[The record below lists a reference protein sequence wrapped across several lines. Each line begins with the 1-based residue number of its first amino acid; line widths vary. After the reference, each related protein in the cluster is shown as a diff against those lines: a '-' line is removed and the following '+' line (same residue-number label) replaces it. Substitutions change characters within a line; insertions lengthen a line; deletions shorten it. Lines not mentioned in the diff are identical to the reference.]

1 MNGVLSNYKGR
12 EQSYIKHRFLTEYLQ
27 GASYKIILGRSQIF
41 NFVDAFAGPW
51 QIGDNDN
58 FSDASFDQALR
69 TLEAVRE
76 SLVNRKLA
84 NPRIRF
90 FFCEKRLKAVE
101 KLRHYAEQNTK
112 FKIYVFRGAFED
124 KLDEIS
130 KKLEDGFTFTFIDPT
145 GWNIRN
151 KEVFHFL
158 QQREGEFLLNF
169 MSDHINRHSG
179 YDAVSESIGRFLADP
194 GWKED
199 FDALPADWNN
209 ERKVL
214 HLLKCQMKKAR
225 VATYLPDFSIM
236 LPRQERLKMRLI
248 LGTHSLQGL
257 ELFRD
262 TQPKIEE
269 KQTEVRREIR
279 ENKTGLVSL
288 FRPADLVKFDQQQKG
303 VGSDQCKL
311 SAKKQI
317 VEMLKERSS
326 MLYSELWPRII
337 ENVAIRQIRVKG
349 LVHEMK
355 KNGLVYYDLPKGK
368 HMPQPNTQI
377 RLTEEGYSF
386 E

>member
-1 MNGVLSNYKGR
+1 MNEMHLNYKGR

-27 GASYKIILGRSQIF
+27 GAAYKIILGRSQIF

-101 KLRHYAEQNTK
+101 QLRHYARQNTK
-112 FKIYVFRGAFED
+112 FEIYVFHGAFED
-124 KLDEIS
+124 KLDAIS

-158 QQREGEFLLNF
+158 QQREGEFLLNY

-194 GWKED
+194 SWKED
-199 FDALPADWNN
+199 FDALPEKWNN
-209 ERKVL
+209 ERKIL
-214 HLLKCQMKKAR
+214 YLLKRQMKKAR
-225 VATYLPDFSIM
+225 VAKYLPHFSIM
-236 LPRQERLKMRLI
+236 LPHQERLKMRLI
-248 LGTHSLQGL
+248 LGTHVLPGL

-262 TQPKIEE
+262 TQAKIEE
-269 KQTEVRREIR
+269 TQTEIRSEIR
-279 ENKTGLVSL
+279 ENKTVQFSL
-288 FRPADLVKFDQQQKG
+288 FSAEDRVELEQQNKG
-303 VGSDQCKL
+303 VGCDRYKL
-311 SAKKQI
+311 YAEQQI
-317 VEMLKERSS
+317 VETLKEHPDMR
-326 MLYSELWPRII
+326 YSELYPRIM
-337 ENVAIRQIRVKG
+337 ENFAMRQLHVNALLRD
-349 LVHEMK
+349 MK
-355 KNGLVYYDLPKGK
+355 KRGVVDYVLPKRK
-368 HMPQPNTQI
+368 HVLQPETQI
-377 RLTEEGYSF
+377 GLTEEGCSI

>member
-1 MNGVLSNYKGR
+1 MNEQLNYIGR
-12 EQSYIKHRFLTEYLQ
+12 EQSYIKHQFLTKYLQ
-27 GASYKIILGRSQIF
+27 GAAYKIILGRSETF

-51 QIGDNDN
+51 QIGDNN
-58 FSDASFDQALR
+58 NYSDASFDQALR
-69 TLEAVRE
+69 TLHAVRE
-76 SLVNRKLA
+76 NLVNRRLA

-90 FFCEKRLKAVE
+90 FFCEKRTGAIAQL
-101 KLRHYAEQNTK
+101 LQYAEKKTD
-112 FKIYVFRGAFED
+112 FEIYVFPGAFED
-124 KLDEIS
+124 NLGAIS
-130 KKLEDGFTFTFIDPT
+130 NVLTDGFTFTFIDPT
-145 GWNIRN
+145 GWDIRN
-151 KEVFHFL
+151 QDVFRFL
-158 QQREGEFLLNF
+158 RDQGGEFLLNF

-179 YDAVSESIGRFLADP
+179 YDAVSESFGRFLAHPD
-194 GWKED
+194 WKED

-248 LGTHSLQGL
+248 FGTHSLQGL

-288 FRPADLVKFDQQQKG
+288 FRLADLVKFDQQQKG

-317 VEMLKERSS
+317 VEMLKEHSS

-337 ENVAIRQIRVKG
+337 ENVAMRQIQVKG

-355 KNGLVYYDLPKGK
+355 NDGLVYYDLPKGK
-368 HMPQPNTQI
+368 HMPQPKTQI